1 MSRKNANIY
10 FFAEGHGPPIVV
22 LHGGPGLDHS
32 YLLPPLEP
40 LKQKHR
46 LIFYDQR
53 CSGQSGGETTA
64 EEVSLDR
71 FQSDLEALRKG
82 LDLDQF
88 TLLGHG
94 WGALLALHYA
104 ARHPQHLRSLIL
116 VCPMPVTVHARQLYA
131 QRSIQARSAEEQE
144 ALAKLASSEGV
155 LRGKTD
161 AINAYFALWF
171 RSHFADPAQADQL
184 PFTFHAH
191 TAKNSLLVLSLMLRD
206 LEKVNVDQELPKV
219 TVPTLI
225 VAGDSDLVPVE
236 EAEQLR
242 SALPNAQLA
251 VMQHVGHFPFIE
263 SPEALFAHIEEFLS
277 RQSTKPEQRP

>member
-1 MSRKNANIY
+1 MSRKRANIY

-32 YLLPPLEP
+32 YLLQPLEP
-40 LKQKHR
+40 LKRKHR

-53 CSGQSGGETTA
+53 CSGQSGGEATA

-82 LDLDQF
+82 LDLDPF

-94 WGALLALHYA
+94 WGALLALYYA
-104 ARHPQHLRSLIL
+104 ARHPQHLRSLLL
-116 VCPMPVTVHARQLYA
+116 VCPMPITVQARQLYA
-131 QRSIQARSAEEQE
+131 QRSIQARSSEEQE
-144 ALAKLASSEGV
+144 TLAKLAGSEGV
-155 LRGKTD
+155 LRGKPD
-161 AINAYFALWF
+161 AINAYFTLWF

-184 PFTFHAH
+184 QFAFNAN
-191 TAKNSLLVLSLMLRD
+191 TAKNSLLVLSLLLRD
-206 LEKVNVDQELPKV
+206 LEKVNVAQELPEI

-225 VAGDSDLVPVE
+225 VAGDSDLVSVE
-236 EAEQLR
+236 DAEQLQ

-263 SPEALFAHIEEFLS
+263 SPEALFALIEDFLH
-277 RQSTKPEQRP
+277 RQSTNPEQRP